1 VFSNTVWEIVLYVK
15 GGNKRTSYS
24 YIFDNKV
31 PMMSPLKISVR
42 VEPPKV
48 KVKVK
53 QSHYRPGQAQR
64 VPGS

>member
-1 VFSNTVWEIVLYVK
+1 MGISRLLMGLLYLF
-15 GGNKRTSYS
+15 YQ
-24 YIFDNKV
+24 
-31 PMMSPLKISVR
+31 LVR
-42 VEPPKV
+42 RLGVHRSCSV